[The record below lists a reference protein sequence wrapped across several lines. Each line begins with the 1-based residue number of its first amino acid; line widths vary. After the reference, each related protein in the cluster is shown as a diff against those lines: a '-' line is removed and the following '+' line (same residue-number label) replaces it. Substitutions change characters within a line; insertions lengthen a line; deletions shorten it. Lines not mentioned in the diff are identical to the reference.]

1 MLMGAFLSGYGRHH
15 GANRHK
21 NKKPSLTGAGDGTL
35 SWLEG
40 FKAKSG
46 RRHGWSDNNST

>member
-1 MLMGAFLSGYGRHH
+1 MMLPFFLFPAPWS
-15 GANRHK
+15 NRHK